1 MKFLP
6 AKDFEKRQNSKNQ
19 AQKLALRDSMARII
33 PKTIEKK
40 TKAKELKEKG
50 NAAFQKKNFKEA
62 EKYYSEAIQLN
73 IGSRP
78 LWTNRAICRN
88 RMEDFEDA
96 LLDCDTAL
104 KIDPKCTKSITQKG
118 NALFGLRRFDEAREC
133 YELLHTLGESS
144 LADSYLKKI
153 PHAPKKNS
161 FIGPIIVSII
171 ISIAVSVTM
180 NLFSVD

>member
-6 AKDFEKRQNSKNQ
+6 AKDFEKRQNSINQ

-50 NAAFQKKNFKEA
+50 NAAFQKKNFQEA
-62 EKYYSEAIQLN
+62 EKYYSEAIKLN
-73 IGSRP
+73 FGSRP

-88 RMEDFEDA
+88 RMEDFENA

-104 KIDPKCTKSITQKG
+104 KIDPKCSKSITQKG
-118 NALFGLRRFDEAREC
+118 NALFGLGRFDEAKEC

-144 LADSYLKKI
+144 LADSYLKKFTRE
-153 PHAPKKNS
+153 PKKNS

-171 ISIAVSVTM
+171 VSIAVSFTM